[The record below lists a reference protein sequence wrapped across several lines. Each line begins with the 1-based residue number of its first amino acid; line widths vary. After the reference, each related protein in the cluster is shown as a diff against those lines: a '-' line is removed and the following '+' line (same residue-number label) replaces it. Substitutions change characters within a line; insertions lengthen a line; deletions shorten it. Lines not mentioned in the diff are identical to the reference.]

1 MRVECS
7 YNIWYLRGVIYLKLI
22 LVAIMWGGTFIATK
36 MASHVFGSFTGA
48 TFRYLVALAF
58 MVPILLV
65 KDPKAF
71 RVTRKQFFQLF
82 LLGVTGIFAYSFF
95 FFTGL
100 RMVKA
105 SHGALIVAL
114 NPVLVMLISSFVGK
128 ERISGMKIIG
138 LLFSLTGTAIVIAR
152 GDLMDL
158 FTMFTWGDAFMLGC
172 PISWAFYTYFAKDAL
187 KFSTPLQASTWA
199 IVTGLSL
206 ILFFV
211 PFETYPV
218 HVDWT
223 IWLALVYLGICG
235 SVLGFV
241 WYYEGIKEIGPVKTS
256 AFNNLIPI
264 FAMLLSVVFLGET
277 IHAYMW
283 YGSAMVI
290 GGVYLI
296 NKF

>member
-1 MRVECS
+1 M
-7 YNIWYLRGVIYLKLI
+7 IYIKLI

-36 MASHVFGSFTGA
+36 MVSHVFGSFTGA
-48 TFRYLVALAF
+48 SYRYLVALLF

-71 RVTRKQFFQLF
+71 KVTKKQLFQLS
-82 LLGVTGIFAYSFF
+82 LLGATGIFSYSFF

-114 NPVLVMLISSFVGK
+114 NPVLVMLISSSIGK
-128 ERISGMKIIG
+128 ERISRIKIIG
-138 LLFSLTGTAIVIAR
+138 LLLSITGTAIVIAR
-152 GDLMDL
+152 GDLLDL

-172 PISWAFYTYFAKDAL
+172 PISWALYTYFAKDAL
-187 KFSTPLQASTWA
+187 KFATPLQASTWA
-199 IVTGLSL
+199 IVIGLVL

-211 PFETYPV
+211 PFETYPTK
-218 HVDWT
+218 VDWT
-223 IWLALVYLGICG
+223 IWLAIVYLGICG

-256 AFNNLIPI
+256 VFNNLIPI
-264 FAMLLSVVFLGET
+264 FAVMFSVVLLDET
-277 IHAYMW
+277 IHAYIW
-283 YGSAMVI
+283 YGSALVI
-290 GGVYLI
+290 SGVYII
-296 NKF
+296 NKY

>member
-1 MRVECS
+1 M
-7 YNIWYLRGVIYLKLI
+7 IYIKLI

-36 MASHVFGSFTGA
+36 MVSHVFGSFTGA
-48 TFRYLVALAF
+48 SYRYLVALLF

-71 RVTRKQFFQLF
+71 KVTKKQLFQLS
-82 LLGVTGIFAYSFF
+82 LLGATGIFAYSFF

-114 NPVLVMLISSFVGK
+114 NPVLVMLISSSIGK
-128 ERISGMKIIG
+128 ERISRIKIIG
-138 LLFSLTGTAIVIAR
+138 LILSITGTAIVIAR
-152 GDLMDL
+152 GDLLDL

-172 PISWAFYTYFAKDAL
+172 PISWALYTYFAKDAL
-187 KFSTPLQASTWA
+187 KFATPLQASTWA
-199 IVTGLSL
+199 IVIGLAM

-211 PFETYPV
+211 PFETYPTK
-218 HVDWT
+218 VDWT
-223 IWLALVYLGICG
+223 IWLAIVYLGICG

-256 AFNNLIPI
+256 VFNNLIPI
-264 FAMLLSVVFLGET
+264 FAVMFSVVLLDET

-283 YGSAMVI
+283 YGSALVI
-290 GGVYLI
+290 SGVYII
-296 NKF
+296 NKY

>member
-1 MRVECS
+1 
-7 YNIWYLRGVIYLKLI
+7 VIYIKLI

-36 MASHVFGSFTGA
+36 MVSHVFGSFTGA
-48 TFRYLVALAF
+48 SYRYLVALLF

-71 RVTRKQFFQLF
+71 KVTKKQLFQLS
-82 LLGVTGIFAYSFF
+82 LLGATGIFAYSFF

-114 NPVLVMLISSFVGK
+114 NPVLVMLISSSIGK
-128 ERISGMKIIG
+128 ERISRIKIIG
-138 LLFSLTGTAIVIAR
+138 LLLSITGTAIVIAR
-152 GDLMDL
+152 GDLLDL

-172 PISWAFYTYFAKDAL
+172 PISWALYTYFAKDAL
-187 KFSTPLQASTWA
+187 KFATPLQASTWA
-199 IVTGLSL
+199 IVIGLAM

-211 PFETYPV
+211 PFETYPTK
-218 HVDWT
+218 VDWT
-223 IWLALVYLGICG
+223 IWLAIVYLGICG

-256 AFNNLIPI
+256 VFNNLIPI
-264 FAMLLSVVFLGET
+264 FAVMFSVVLLDET

-283 YGSAMVI
+283 YGSALVI
-290 GGVYLI
+290 SGVYII
-296 NKF
+296 NKY

>member
-1 MRVECS
+1 M
-7 YNIWYLRGVIYLKLI
+7 IYLKLV
-22 LVAIMWGGTFIATK
+22 LVAIMWAGTFIATK

-48 TFRYLVALAF
+48 SFRYLVALLF
-58 MVPILLV
+58 MVPMMLFQN
-65 KDPKAF
+65 PKAF
-71 RVTRKQFFQLF
+71 KVTRKQFIQLT
-82 LLGVTGIFAYSFF
+82 LLGLSGIFAYSFF

-105 SHGALIVAL
+105 SHGALIVAI
-114 NPVLVMLISSFVGK
+114 NPVLVMLISALIGK
-128 ERISGMKIIG
+128 ERIAGLRILG
-138 LLFSLTGTAIVIAR
+138 LLVSLAGTAIVIAR
-152 GDLMDL
+152 GDITDL
-158 FTMFTWGDAFMLGC
+158 FTMFTWGDALMLGC

-187 KFSTPLQASTWA
+187 TFATPLQASTWA
-199 IVTGLSL
+199 ILMGMMF

-211 PFETYPV
+211 PFEPFPV
-218 HVDWT
+218 YVDWT
-223 IWLALVYLGICG
+223 VWLAIIYLGICG

-241 WYYEGIKEIGPVKTS
+241 WYYEGIKAIGPVKTS

-264 FAMLLSVVFLGET
+264 FAMLLSVVLLGET
-277 IHAYMW
+277 IHGYMI

>member
-1 MRVECS
+1 M
-7 YNIWYLRGVIYLKLI
+7 IYIKLI

-36 MASHVFGSFTGA
+36 MVSHVFGSFTGA
-48 TFRYLVALAF
+48 SYRYLVALLF

-71 RVTRKQFFQLF
+71 KVTKKQLFQLS
-82 LLGVTGIFAYSFF
+82 LLGATGIFAYSFF

-114 NPVLVMLISSFVGK
+114 NPVLVMLISSSIGK
-128 ERISGMKIIG
+128 ERISRIKIIG
-138 LLFSLTGTAIVIAR
+138 LLLSITGTAIVIAR
-152 GDLMDL
+152 GDLLDL

-172 PISWAFYTYFAKDAL
+172 PISWALYTYFAKDAL
-187 KFSTPLQASTWA
+187 KFATPLQASTWA
-199 IVTGLSL
+199 IVIGLVL

-211 PFETYPV
+211 PFETYPTK
-218 HVDWT
+218 VDWT
-223 IWLALVYLGICG
+223 IWLAIVYLGICG

-256 AFNNLIPI
+256 VFNNLIPI
-264 FAMLLSVVFLGET
+264 FAVMFSVVLLDET

-283 YGSAMVI
+283 YGSALVI
-290 GGVYLI
+290 SGVYII
-296 NKF
+296 NKY

>member
-1 MRVECS
+1 M
-7 YNIWYLRGVIYLKLI
+7 IYLKLV

-48 TFRYLVALAF
+48 SFRYAVALLF
-58 MVPILLV
+58 MVPMLLF
-65 KDPKAF
+65 KDVKAF
-71 RVTRKQFFQLF
+71 KLTRKQFFHLA
-82 LLGVTGIFAYSFF
+82 LLGFTGIFAYSFF

-114 NPVLVMLISSFVGK
+114 NPVLVMLISAIIGK
-128 ERISGMKIIG
+128 ERIAGIKIIG
-138 LLFSLTGTAIVIAR
+138 LMISLIGTALVISR
-152 GDLMDL
+152 GDIMDL
-158 FTMFTWGDAFMLGC
+158 FTMFTWGDALMLGC
-172 PISWAFYTYFAKDAL
+172 PVSWAFYTYFAKDAL

-199 IVTGLSL
+199 IITGMMF

-211 PFETYPV
+211 PFEPFPIQ
-218 HVDWT
+218 VDWKV
-223 IWLALVYLGICG
+223 WLAIVYLGICG

-241 WYYEGIKEIGPVKTS
+241 WYYEGIKAIGPVKTS

-264 FAMLLSVVFLGET
+264 FAMLLSVILLGET
-277 IHAYMW
+277 IHAYMI

-290 GGVYLI
+290 GGVFLI

>member
-1 MRVECS
+1 M
-7 YNIWYLRGVIYLKLI
+7 IYIKLI

-36 MASHVFGSFTGA
+36 MVSHVFGSFTGA
-48 TFRYLVALAF
+48 SYRYLVALLF

-71 RVTRKQFFQLF
+71 KVTKKQLFQLS
-82 LLGVTGIFAYSFF
+82 LLGATGIFAYSFF

-114 NPVLVMLISSFVGK
+114 NPVLVMLISSSIGK
-128 ERISGMKIIG
+128 ERISSIKIIG
-138 LLFSLTGTAIVIAR
+138 LLLSITGTAIVIAR
-152 GDLMDL
+152 GDLLDL

-172 PISWAFYTYFAKDAL
+172 PISWALYTYFAKDAL
-187 KFSTPLQASTWA
+187 KFATPLQASTWA
-199 IVTGLSL
+199 IVIGLAM

-211 PFETYPV
+211 PFETYPTK
-218 HVDWT
+218 VDWT
-223 IWLALVYLGICG
+223 IWLAIVYLGICG

-256 AFNNLIPI
+256 VFNNLIPI
-264 FAMLLSVVFLGET
+264 FAVMFSVVLLDET

-283 YGSAMVI
+283 YGSALVI
-290 GGVYLI
+290 SGVYII
-296 NKF
+296 NKN

>member
-1 MRVECS
+1 
-7 YNIWYLRGVIYLKLI
+7 VIYIKLI

-36 MASHVFGSFTGA
+36 MVSHVFGSFTGA
-48 TFRYLVALAF
+48 SYRYLVALLF

-71 RVTRKQFFQLF
+71 KVTKKQLFQLS
-82 LLGVTGIFAYSFF
+82 LLGATGIFAYSFF

-114 NPVLVMLISSFVGK
+114 NPVLVMLISSSIGK
-128 ERISGMKIIG
+128 ERISSIKIIG
-138 LLFSLTGTAIVIAR
+138 LLLSITGTAIVIAR
-152 GDLMDL
+152 GDLLDL

-172 PISWAFYTYFAKDAL
+172 PISWALYTYFAKDAL
-187 KFSTPLQASTWA
+187 KFATPLQASTWA
-199 IVTGLSL
+199 IVIGLAM

-211 PFETYPV
+211 PFETYPTK
-218 HVDWT
+218 VDWT
-223 IWLALVYLGICG
+223 IWLAIVYLGICG

-256 AFNNLIPI
+256 VFNNLIPI
-264 FAMLLSVVFLGET
+264 FAVMFSVVLLDET

-283 YGSAMVI
+283 YGSALVI
-290 GGVYLI
+290 SGVYII
-296 NKF
+296 NKY

>member
-1 MRVECS
+1 M
-7 YNIWYLRGVIYLKLI
+7 IYIKLI

-36 MASHVFGSFTGA
+36 MVSHVFGSFTGA
-48 TFRYLVALAF
+48 SYRYLVALLF

-71 RVTRKQFFQLF
+71 KVTKKQLFQLS
-82 LLGVTGIFAYSFF
+82 LLGATGIFAYSFF

-114 NPVLVMLISSFVGK
+114 NPVLVMLISSSIGK
-128 ERISGMKIIG
+128 ERISSIKIIG
-138 LLFSLTGTAIVIAR
+138 LLLSITGTAIVIAR
-152 GDLMDL
+152 GELLDL

-172 PISWAFYTYFAKDAL
+172 PISWALYTYFAKDAL
-187 KFSTPLQASTWA
+187 KFATPLQASTWA
-199 IVTGLSL
+199 IVIGLAM

-211 PFETYPV
+211 PFETYPTK
-218 HVDWT
+218 VDWT
-223 IWLALVYLGICG
+223 IWLAIVYLGICG

-256 AFNNLIPI
+256 VFNNLIPI
-264 FAMLLSVVFLGET
+264 FAVMFSVVLLDET

-283 YGSAMVI
+283 YGSALVI
-290 GGVYLI
+290 SGVYII
-296 NKF
+296 NKY

>member
-1 MRVECS
+1 M
-7 YNIWYLRGVIYLKLI
+7 IYIKLI

-36 MASHVFGSFTGA
+36 MVSHVFGSFTGA
-48 TFRYLVALAF
+48 SYRYLVALFF

-71 RVTRKQFFQLF
+71 KVTKKQLFQLS
-82 LLGVTGIFAYSFF
+82 LLGATGIFAYSFF

-114 NPVLVMLISSFVGK
+114 NPVLVMLISSSIGK
-128 ERISGMKIIG
+128 ERISRIKIIG
-138 LLFSLTGTAIVIAR
+138 LLLSITGTAIVIAR
-152 GDLMDL
+152 GDLFDL

-172 PISWAFYTYFAKDAL
+172 PISWALYTYFAKDAL
-187 KFSTPLQASTWA
+187 KFATPLQASTWA
-199 IVTGLSL
+199 IVIGLAML
-206 ILFFV
+206 LFFV
-211 PFETYPV
+211 PFETYPTK
-218 HVDWT
+218 VDWT
-223 IWLALVYLGICG
+223 IWLAIVYLGICG

-256 AFNNLIPI
+256 VFNNLIPI
-264 FAMLLSVVFLGET
+264 FAVMFSVVLLDET

-283 YGSAMVI
+283 YGSALVI
-290 GGVYLI
+290 SGVYII
-296 NKF
+296 NKY

>member
-1 MRVECS
+1 M
-7 YNIWYLRGVIYLKLI
+7 IYLKLV

-48 TFRYLVALAF
+48 SFRYLVALLF
-58 MVPILLV
+58 MVPMMLF
-65 KDPKAF
+65 KDSQAF
-71 RVTRKQFFQLF
+71 KVTRKQFVQLA
-82 LLGVTGIFAYSFF
+82 LLGFTGIFAYSFF

-100 RMVKA
+100 RHVKA

-114 NPVLVMLISSFVGK
+114 NPVLVMLISSLIGK
-128 ERISGMKIIG
+128 EKISGIKILG
-138 LLFSLTGTAIVIAR
+138 LLISLGGTAIVIAR
-152 GDLMDL
+152 GDIMDL
-158 FTMFTWGDAFMLGC
+158 VTMFTWGDALMLGC

-187 KFSTPLQASTWA
+187 KFASPLQASTWA
-199 IVTGLSL
+199 ILTGM
-206 ILFFV
+206 IFIVFFV
-211 PFETYPV
+211 PLEPFPLE
-218 HVDWT
+218 VDWQ
-223 IWLALVYLGICG
+223 IWLAIVYLGICG

-241 WYYEGIKEIGPVKTS
+241 WYYEGIKAIGPVKTS

-277 IHAYMW
+277 IHGYMI

-290 GGVYLI
+290 GGVFLI